1 MEYSNSYNKAMVAV
15 GDNKNGVEVWTLA
28 GQHYWH
34 FLKCC
39 TRLAVTHQLLGI
51 LGGCL

>member
-15 GDNKNGVEVWTLA
+15 GDSGVETWALA
-28 GQHYWH
+28 GQHYCRV
-34 FLKCC
+34 LKCC
-39 TRLAVTHQLLGI
+39 TRLAVTQQLLGI